1 MSISSKV
8 SIVRSVTDLRSKV
21 AEWRT
26 NGLRIGFVPTM
37 GALHEGHLS
46 LVREALKTSDR
57 VAVSIFVNPTQFG
70 PNEDFEKYPRRESE
84 DCARL
89 EEAGAHLVFVPSV
102 DEMYP
107 EGSRTTVRVGK
118 ITERLEGAFRPGH
131 FEGVTT
137 VVAKLLLQCLP
148 DIAVFGEKD
157 YQQLAVIR
165 RMVDDLCIPVEIV
178 GAPIIRDERG
188 LALSSRNAYLTPEG
202 LETARL
208 LNRVLASI
216 ALEMAKFPAE
226 IRSLCEKGTVALL
239 ESGFDEVDYFELVD
253 AVTLE
258 PLPALD
264 RTGRLVATVRLEG
277 VRLLDNIAV
286 NPGVVS

>member
-107 EGSRTTVRVGK
+107 EGSRTTVRVGE

-178 GAPIIRDERG
+178 GAPIVRDERG

-202 LETARL
+202 LKTARL

-226 IRSLCEKGTVALL
+226 IRSLCEMGTVALL

-258 PLPALD
+258 RLPALD

-286 NPGVVS
+286 DPGVVS